1 MINRR
6 RFLAASAAATAGK
19 LILPSRLLRA
29 AVPRIHGVENIGV
42 QLYTFRDAM
51 MNDAPGTLKV
61 IAELGFKEI
70 ESAGSEKGYYYGL
83 SSVEM
88 KQACEGLGMVLRSG
102 HVSLD
107 DNFERTMD
115 DAAAAGQ
122 EYVICS
128 SMPTWG
134 QTVDNYRATADAFN
148 AAGEQ
153 CNSRGLKF
161 GYHNHQYEFDE
172 VDGQVLFDILMD
184 NTDPELVYMQL
195 DLGWVIVGGKDPLDY
210 FERYPGRFPT
220 WHLKDMDVE
229 AGHSTEFGKG
239 DLDIAAMLA
248 NREASGVKHIFVE
261 QEEYAV
267 GPAEAMAHD
276 LEYLRELRN

>member
-1 MINRR
+1 MITRR
-6 RFLAASAAATAGK
+6 RFLATSAASAAGT

-29 AVPRIHGVENIGV
+29 ATTHGIDNIGV

-51 MNDAPGTLKV
+51 MNDARGTLKV
-61 IAELGFKEI
+61 IAELGFKDI

-83 SSVEM
+83 TSVEM
-88 KQACEGLGMVLRSG
+88 KQACEDLGMVLRSG

-134 QTVDNYRATADAFN
+134 QTVNNYRATADAFN

-184 NTDPELVYMQL
+184 NTQPELVYMQL

-210 FERYPGRFPT
+210 FERYTGRFPT
-220 WHLKDMDVE
+220 WHLKDM
-229 AGHSTEFGKG
+229 
-239 DLDIAAMLA
+239 DIAAMLA

-267 GPAEAMAHD
+267 GPVEAMAHN
-276 LEYLRELRN
+276 LEYLRELSN